1 MRQVH
6 RLVHVTAL
14 LIVCIT
20 PVLADAQTT
29 PAPHAMQG
37 DRAYMTRLQDAIRAN
52 VDVDESRLSSLNI
65 AAEVE
70 ILTSRRGSVT
80 HVQLLRSSG
89 DPNLDAAVIQAAK
102 RTRLPKDAHGKVP
115 ARIHATFRPQ

>member
-89 DPNLDAAVIQAAK
+89 DPNWDAAVIQAAQ

>member
-6 RLVHVTAL
+6 RLVHIAAL
-14 LIVCIT
+14 LIICIA
-20 PVLADAQTT
+20 PVLADAQKA

-70 ILTSRRGSVT
+70 ILTSRRGTVT
-80 HVQLLRSSG
+80 QTRLLRSSG
-89 DPNLDAAVIQAAK
+89 DPIWDAAVIRAAK
-102 RTRLPKDAHGKVP
+102 RTHLPKDAHGNVP